1 MRRREFITLLGGAA
15 AWPHAARAQQTE
27 RVRRIAVLMS
37 TTESDPET
45 QHYIKSFLQKL
56 QELGWVHGRNVQIDY
71 RWGGASL
78 DRIRTY
84 ATELV
89 ALKPDVIL
97 AQTALVV
104 APLQRETSTVP
115 IVFMQI
121 VDPLES
127 GFVASLARPGGNLTG
142 FTPFELSTAT
152 KWLELLKEV
161 APGVA
166 RVATI
171 FNPVQTP
178 QVAQFRTI
186 ERVAP
191 SFGVLVTRTGVSDPA
206 DIENAIRDFARGSN
220 GGLIVVPNPV
230 TIAHRRLIIALA
242 DRYRLP
248 AVYAYRYFAADGG
261 LISYG
266 PHFADQYQQAAGYI
280 DRILKGEKPGSLPVQ
295 APTKY
300 ELVINMKTAKAL
312 GLEVP
317 PTLLARADEVIE

>member
-1 MRRREFITLLGGAA
+1 MKRREFVAALGGAA
-15 AWPHAARAQQTE
+15 AWPVAARAQQTE
-27 RVRRIAVLMS
+27 RVRRLAVLMS
-37 TTESDPET
+37 TAEGDPES
-45 QHYIKSFLQKL
+45 QYYIKSFLQKL
-56 QELGWVHGRNVQIDY
+56 QELGWVQGRNVQIEY

-84 ATELV
+84 ATEFV

-104 APLQRETSTVP
+104 APLQRETSTIP

-166 RVATI
+166 RVATV
-171 FNPVQTP
+171 FNPVQSP

-191 SFGVLVTRTGVSDPA
+191 SFGVLVARTEVSDPA
-206 DIENAIRDFARGSN
+206 DIENAVDAFARGSN

-248 AVYAYRYFAADGG
+248 AVYSYRYFVADGG

-266 PHFADQYQQAAGYI
+266 PHFADQYRQAAGYVDQI
-280 DRILKGEKPGSLPVQ
+280 VKGEKPADLPVQ

-300 ELVINMKTAKAL
+300 ELVINLKTARRL
-312 GLEVP
+312 GLTVP
-317 PTLLARADEVIE
+317 DTLLARADEVIE